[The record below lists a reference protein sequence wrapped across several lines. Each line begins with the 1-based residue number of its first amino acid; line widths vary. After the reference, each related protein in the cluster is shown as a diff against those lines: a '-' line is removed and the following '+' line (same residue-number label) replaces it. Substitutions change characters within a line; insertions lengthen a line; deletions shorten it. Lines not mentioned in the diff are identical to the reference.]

1 MKYYFGINMTSQE
14 YLPYYQGKAQ
24 SIIVVSNEGVR
35 VEFPAMHL
43 RNYLTAS
50 GIRGQF
56 CLQTRDNKFLSL
68 RKIA

>member
-1 MKYYFGINMTSQE
+1 MKYYFGINMTSLE
-14 YLPYYQGKAQ
+14 FLPYYQGRIKA
-24 SIIVVSNEGVR
+24 IVATSNSGVR

-68 RKIA
+68 DKIA

>member
-68 RKIA
+68 QKIA

>member
-68 RKIA
+68 RKIS

>member
-14 YLPYYQGKAQ
+14 FLPYYQGRIR
-24 SIIVVSNEGVR
+24 SIIVTSNSGVR

-68 RKIA
+68 DKIA

>member
-68 RKIA
+68 QKID

>member
-24 SIIVVSNEGVR
+24 SIIVVSNEGIR

-43 RNYLTAS
+43 RGYLTSS

-68 RKIA
+68 DKIA